1 MLWQRRNAAA
11 HARGRR
17 RTLLFAHVVRTALSD
32 GKLFNGRLCRWNPN
46 ADVTQRHNCELDNSL
61 PLPADGGIGIGV
73 RLIIII
79 HHSRRAICGGRHNCA
94 ATVRI
99 SSSEFL
105 RLPTPGRL
113 QLQMFLYVCCR
124 WLRCQNPSNATRV
137 SDRRNKSQMLSTSRA
152 REHLTR
158 ENGAEKAVELSKEMN
173 YLGHFF
179 WPSERQSNTRDTMR
193 HACNQATNAII
204 QESPC
209 LALLP
214 SQNPKISFFLP
225 LALFF
230 FRNANS
236 ESRHVCEPCGRPWL
250 RTSSSFWPRVNS
262 DTVQRSSKSDKSS
275 HQLIA
280 PSL

>member
-1 MLWQRRNAAA
+1 MLWQRRNAAAA

-124 WLRCQNPSNATRV
+124 WLCCQYPSNATRV

-173 YLGHFF
+173 YIWAFLLA
-179 WPSERQSNTRDTMR
+179 ERVKTTYARYNAPCAMHASNALPRMM
-193 HACNQATNAII
+193 II
-204 QESPC
+204 QERGSPC
-209 LALLP
+209 L
-214 SQNPKISFFLP
+214 PKISFFLP
-225 LALFF
+225 LFF
-230 FRNANS
+230 QKRQLRKS
-236 ESRHVCEPCGRPWL
+236 PRLRTLRPWL